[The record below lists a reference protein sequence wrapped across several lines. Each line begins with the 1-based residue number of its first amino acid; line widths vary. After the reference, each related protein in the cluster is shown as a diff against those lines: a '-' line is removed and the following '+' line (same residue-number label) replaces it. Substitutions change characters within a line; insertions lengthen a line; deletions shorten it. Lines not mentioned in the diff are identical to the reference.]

1 MPDLVPV
8 FDELR
13 GRLARYAAGLRESAN
28 LTDANAAGSR
38 KQDAPEDGT
47 YVLLGA
53 PTDRYPDGQLF
64 AMVKVGKRYV
74 SYHLM
79 CVYLDPALLEGMS
92 PALARRMQ
100 GKSCFNFTK
109 VDAALFDELEALTAR
124 GKAAYA
130 ERGLLLPG

>member
-1 MPDLVPV
+1 
-8 FDELR
+8 
-13 GRLARYAAGLRESAN
+13 
-28 LTDANAAGSR
+28 
-38 KQDAPEDGT
+38 
-47 YVLLGA
+47 
-53 PTDRYPDGQLF
+53 
-64 AMVKVGKRYV
+64 
-74 SYHLM
+74 M